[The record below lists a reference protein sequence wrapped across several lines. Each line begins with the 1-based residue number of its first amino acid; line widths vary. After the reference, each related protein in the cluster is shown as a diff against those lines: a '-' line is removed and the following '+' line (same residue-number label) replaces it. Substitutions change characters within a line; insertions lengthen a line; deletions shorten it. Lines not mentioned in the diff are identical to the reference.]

1 MLQLQYYN
9 SGLKNNHINK
19 ILNNYRMKYT
29 HIKNEIESKI
39 NQMIKFFLKDIL
51 VFLENIEE
59 VSNQKHKINEYE
71 SVLKELEITRAKIK
85 DKISAEYKLKNECE
99 MLQQENCLLKLKIN
113 SLNYKINNLTNL
125 NNYNSQESSP
135 IRIKSNNSTTMNI
148 YSNSQRNFMS
158 PKPEKLRNLLTEFR
172 EDASH
177 NKTRLLSPN
186 NELSKS
192 LKTRENIDKL
202 ALKINYG
209 KMIKSKNNFKN
220 KKKKINVNK
229 YVNNKTLI
237 KGNKNDNLKKFN
249 INKKENIRKKF
260 GSIINN
266 LPKNKKKYSS
276 AEKIKPSRRNKYS
289 PINTINQSTEPI
301 NNNDNIDY
309 ENLEKKV
316 NDVLESEMKELEQD
330 EANIEFLLEQLV
342 NLNSQNYNNN

>member
-71 SVLKELEITRAKIK
+71 SVIKELEITRAKIK

-260 GSIINN
+260 GSIINK
-266 LPKNKKKYSS
+266 LSKNKKKYSS

-342 NLNSQNYNNN
+342 NLNAQNYNNN

>member
-249 INKKENIRKKF
+249 KKENIRKKF

-266 LPKNKKKYSS
+266 LSKNKKKYSI
-276 AEKIKPSRRNKYS
+276 AEKIKP
-289 PINTINQSTEPI
+289 
-301 NNNDNIDY
+301 
-309 ENLEKKV
+309 
-316 NDVLESEMKELEQD
+316 
-330 EANIEFLLEQLV
+330 
-342 NLNSQNYNNN
+342 